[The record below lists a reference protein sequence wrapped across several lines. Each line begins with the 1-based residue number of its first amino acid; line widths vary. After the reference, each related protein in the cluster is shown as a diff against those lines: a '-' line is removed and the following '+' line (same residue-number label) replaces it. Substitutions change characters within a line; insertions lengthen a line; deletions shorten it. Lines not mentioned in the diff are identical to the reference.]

1 VPLRHIAATLRT
13 RAALG
18 LRPVTAPVMVFV
30 PIGIA
35 IGPRGV
41 GLLPAEALPHLDV
54 VIALALATLGVFIG
68 IAAGGEGR
76 AARRLLAAST
86 LEASVT
92 IAIVTLTV
100 SLLVETWGMSLAL
113 PPWLI
118 GLALGISASA
128 SAAPYVPGG
137 ENGAR
142 RIAARVADLDDVL
155 PIVVGGAVIVLASG
169 SPQPLG
175 RQVAITIALGLG
187 VGATGL
193 LLLEH
198 SEGRA
203 ERGVFVLGM
212 MALLG
217 GSASYLGLSPLL
229 TGLAA
234 GWLWAVAP
242 GGSDRVVAD
251 ELLKVQH
258 PLVVL
263 VLLAA
268 GAHVQPTII
277 GVWLFAPYVVFRI
290 AGKLVGG
297 WVASRLAPAI
307 APSTL
312 GAYLLTPGVIGIA
325 FALNIEQV
333 SPSVADAMVFSVA
346 SGAIACELLALAVTP
361 APRPA

>member
-1 VPLRHIAATLRT
+1 M
-13 RAALG
+13 
-18 LRPVTAPVMVFV
+18 MVFV

-35 IGPRGV
+35 IGPRGA
-41 GLLPAEALPHLDV
+41 GLLPADALPHLDV

-68 IAAGGEGR
+68 IAAGREGR
-76 AARRLLAAST
+76 AARQLFVAST

-92 IAIVTLTV
+92 IAVVTLALAV
-100 SLLVETWGMSLAL
+100 LVEIWRVPLPL
-113 PPWLI
+113 PPWLV

-128 SAAPYVPGG
+128 SAAPYVAGA
-137 ENGAR
+137 EDGAR

-155 PIVVGGAVIVLASG
+155 PILIGGAVIVLASG
-169 SPQPLG
+169 SALPLG
-175 RQVAITIALGLG
+175 RQVTITIALGLG

-203 ERGVFVLGM
+203 ERGVFVLGL

-234 GWLWAVAP
+234 GWLWAVAR

-263 VLLAA
+263 LLLAA
-268 GAHVQPTII
+268 GAHLQPTLV

-290 AGKLVGG
+290 AGKLAGG
-297 WVASRLAPAI
+297 WAASRLAPAI

-312 GAYLLTPGVIGIA
+312 GAYLITPGVIGIA
-325 FALNIEQV
+325 FALNIELV
-333 SPSVADAMVFSVA
+333 APAVADAIVFSVA
-346 SGAIACELLALAVTP
+346 AGAIACELLALAVTP